1 MDSSLP
7 ERNLSLWRIATE
19 PDVDLRK
26 VAIHASTVP
35 DVAAAI
41 VRYANSAYVGAAF
54 PVGTVLG
61 AVVRVGSRTV
71 GALAL
76 AAASRGLMGGWGTAE
91 NWEDAL
97 VVGRAARLTGRLA
110 GVTRDESEE
119 LFVAGLFSGIGT
131 MQLSQRDSGYLPW
144 RRRLISQGHFSEE
157 IVYREEMVYGADHAA
172 MSGRILT
179 QWGFPTNV
187 AAAVAAHHRP
197 SESKVEKALAAAM
210 AITGRESEIGGCIDS
225 DFEFSLSTLNLE
237 EHATFI
243 RTEATLF
250 AEAAVAAVIGGESET
265 DSAEAASG

>member
-1 MDSSLP
+1 MTTNLP

-26 VAIHASTVP
+26 VAIHTATVP

-76 AAASRGLMGGWGTAE
+76 AAASRGLMAGFGTTQ
-91 NWEDAL
+91 NWEDSL
-97 VVGRAARLTGRLA
+97 IVGRAARLTGRLA

-119 LFVAGLFSGIGT
+119 LFVSGLFSGIGA

-144 RRRLISQGHFSEE
+144 RRRLINQGQLAEE
-157 IVYREEMVYGADHAA
+157 ITYREEMVYGVDHAA
-172 MSGRILT
+172 MSGRLLT

-187 AAAVAAHHRP
+187 AATVAAHHRP
-197 SESKVEKALAAAM
+197 GHGKVEKSLSVAM
-210 AITGRESEIGGCIDS
+210 SITGRQSDIGGCMEA
-225 DFEFSLSTLNLE
+225 DFDIALASLNLE

-250 AEAAVAAVIGGESET
+250 AEAAASAVIEG
-265 DSAEAASG
+265 SAEVGSVEAVSG